1 MKPNSDNDA
10 LLETIAREGTVVPYR
25 KGQVLFCQGDPSDA
39 VLWPFR
45 VLFRAPLTWLTAFRS
60 PYLPPQLASLSI
72 THWLTGG
79 HDKQILDSLMHC
91 GPMATVYAFGGGR
104 SWVVKEFA
112 GRAGSA
118 GQQGMGGRF
127 VPPPIFSGRPCA
139 SNRRADRQSPVGSG
153 ALRKLGAT
161 ARPVVRR
168 HRQVSFA
175 RAPHSV
181 GSQFAPRRNAPPAS
195 AARRVAVC
203 FSAPRSQGNCV
214 SRARIAAAV
223 VSVSDGVRGMGGG
236 GIGRRA
242 RRARWLR
249 L

>member
-1 MKPNSDNDA
+1 M
-10 LLETIAREGTVVPYR
+10 ETRTRPPPRFRPQMANPGCHCRVSPSARSPYY
-25 KGQVLFCQGDPSDA
+25 G
-39 VLWPFR
+39 PFR
-45 VLFRAPLTWLTAFRS
+45 VSFWAPLTWLTAFRS
-60 PYLPPQLASLSI
+60 AYLGPQLASLSI

-161 ARPVVRR
+161 ARPVVPHRR
-168 HRQVSFA
+168 RERPLMQTQASELCPGTAQRGQSIRTAAERATGVSRPPGGGSLLF
-175 RAPHSV
+175 RAPQPRKLRIQSADSCG
-181 GSQFAPRRNAPPAS
+181 GSFR
-195 AARRVAVC
+195 C
-203 FSAPRSQGNCV
+203 
-214 SRARIAAAV
+214 
-223 VSVSDGVRGMGGG
+223 
-236 GIGRRA
+236 
-242 RRARWLR
+242 RWR
-249 L
+249 